1 MAEGRLSAAIADMGR
16 SILSARA
23 GLALLLLLAAGEAL
37 AAGDA
42 ALGREVAERV
52 CSRCHVVSA
61 AKPYGGID
69 STPSFFLMSEQL
81 EDYRPRVLTLKGRP
95 PHKALD
101 LDELSNDDLKD
112 LVAYIGSLERP

>member
-1 MAEGRLSAAIADMGR
+1 MAEGRLSAAIADMGK
-16 SILSARA
+16 SIRGARA

-42 ALGREVAERV
+42 AKGREVAERW

-69 STPSFFLMSEQL
+69 STPSFLLMSEHPD
-81 EDYRPRVLTLKGRP
+81 DYRPRVLTLKARP

-101 LDELSNDDLKD
+101 LDELSNDDLED
-112 LVAYIGSLERP
+112 LIAYIDSLERP